1 MKSVRVTHVMV
12 VSVHIQHKL
21 HFRHHALCVCV
32 CVYKRKL
39 YIGFVCI
46 RIKIRIWLFYNK

>member
-46 RIKIRIWLFYNK
+46 RIKIRI